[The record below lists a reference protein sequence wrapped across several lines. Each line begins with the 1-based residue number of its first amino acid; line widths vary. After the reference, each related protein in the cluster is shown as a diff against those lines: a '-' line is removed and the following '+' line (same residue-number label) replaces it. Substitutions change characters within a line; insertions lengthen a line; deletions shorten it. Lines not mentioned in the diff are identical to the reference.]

1 MQDKT
6 QIFDLKE
13 LFFFFSLSVVYVV
26 LESTGYLLMSQYNVS
41 SGFFQVE

>member
-13 LFFFFSLSVVYVV
+13 LFFLSMVYVV
-26 LESTGYLLMSQYNVS
+26 LESTGYLLMSLYNVS